1 MMIYFDNSA
10 TTRPHR
16 DALSSYTEAAQTY
29 FANPSS
35 LHRMGGKAEQLLT
48 ACRKQAAQLLH
59 VGENEIIFTS
69 GGTEGN
75 NLAIKGTA
83 YRKKRIGNHIIT
95 TTVEH
100 PSVLETCA
108 ELEKQ
113 GFQVTYVDVDKY
125 GYVAVDNI
133 KAAIT
138 EDTILVSVMHV
149 NNEIGTI
156 QPIQTI
162 GKMLTEFP
170 NITFHVDYVQGAG
183 KVELDLKKSH
193 IHLCTLSAHKFHG
206 MKGSGILYKDK
217 DVFIAPQ
224 LTGGGQEQELRSGT
238 ENVPGITAM
247 VKAFRIAMENLQNQP
262 ARLFELRE
270 KLWEGLANMKGVI
283 LHSPPAGAP
292 HILNFSVPGLK
303 PEVLV
308 HALGEKDIYVSTK
321 SACSSKNSDASAVLL
336 ACSVPVAQAESAI
349 RVSFSYDNTME
360 EVEYFLV
367 VLEEAL
373 TQLKKV
379 MR

>member
-1 MMIYFDNSA
+1 MIYFDNSA
-10 TTRPHR
+10 TTKPHP
-16 DALSSYTEAAQTY
+16 DVLTSYTEAAQTY

-35 LHRMGGKAEQLLT
+35 LHRLGGSAEQLLT

-59 VGENEIIFTS
+59 VGENEILFTS

-83 YRKKRIGNHIIT
+83 LQKKRLGNHIIT

-108 ELEKQ
+108 ELENQ
-113 GFQVTYVDVDKY
+113 GFKVTYVDVDKY
-125 GYVAVDNI
+125 GYVTAEKI

-138 EDTILVSVMHV
+138 DQTILVSVMHV
-149 NNEIGTI
+149 NNELGTI
-156 QPIQTI
+156 QPIKTI
-162 GKMLTEFP
+162 GQMLTEFP
-170 NITFHVDYVQGAG
+170 HITFHVDHVQGAG
-183 KVELDLKKSH
+183 KVALDIKKSN

-206 MKGSGILYKDK
+206 MKGSGILYKAADTRI
-217 DVFIAPQ
+217 VPQ
-224 LTGGGQEQELRSGT
+224 LSGGGQEQALRSGT

-247 VKAFRIAMENLQNQP
+247 VKALRLAMEELQVHP
-262 ARLFELRE
+262 AKLFELRE
-270 KLWEGLANMKGVI
+270 RLWAGLGKMDDVV

-292 HILNFSVPGLK
+292 HIVNFSVPGLK

-336 ACSVPVAQAESAI
+336 ACGVPDTQAESAI
-349 RVSFSYDNTME
+349 RVSFSYDNTQQ
-360 EVEYFLV
+360 EVDYFLQI
-367 VLEEAL
+367 LEKTL
-373 TQLKKV
+373 THLKKV